1 MLRARGEV
9 GQTLP
14 LVALV
19 LVVAGAGVLWVGRLG
34 AAAGLRARASA
45 AADMAA
51 LAGAVGERADA
62 EAVAAANGARLVRFE
77 RVGGD
82 TRVRV
87 TVGRASATARARPVP
102 GAGLSTAELAPGM
115 LAALRR
121 AEQLLG
127 RAVPIT
133 SGHRSRAEQAALWA
147 RRSVNPFPVARPG
160 TSRHE
165 HGLAVDV
172 PSTFVPT
179 LLRVAAAAGL
189 CRPYPVA
196 DPVHFELCPP

>member
-1 MLRARGEV
+1 MTRACGEA

-14 LVALV
+14 LVAMV
-19 LVVAGAGVLWVGRLG
+19 LAAVAAGALWVGRLG
-34 AAAGLRARASA
+34 AAAGLRARAAA

-62 EAVAAANGARLVRFE
+62 EAVARANGARLVRFE
-77 RVGGD
+77 RVAGD

-87 TVGRASATARARPVP
+87 AVGRASATARARPVP
-102 GAGLSTAELAPGM
+102 GGRASTAGLAPGM
-115 LAALRR
+115 RAALRR

-133 SGHRSRAEQAALWA
+133 SGRRSPAEQAALWA
-147 RRSVNPFPVARPG
+147 RRAVNPFPVARPG
-160 TSRHE
+160 TSKHE

-172 PSTFVPT
+172 PSSFVPT
-179 LLRVAAAAGL
+179 LLRVAADAGL

>member
-51 LAGAVGERADA
+51 LAGAMGERRDA

-77 RVGGD
+77 RVGAD

-87 TVGRASATARARPVP
+87 TVGEASATARARPLP
-102 GAGLSTAELAPGM
+102 GGGASTAGLAPGM
-115 LAALRR
+115 QAALRR

-127 RAVPIT
+127 RTVPVT
-133 SGHRSRAEQAALWA
+133 SGRRSRAEQAALWA
-147 RRSVNPFPVARPG
+147 RRAVNPFPVARPG
-160 TSRHE
+160 TSKHE

-172 PSTFVPT
+172 PSSFVPV
-179 LLRVAAAAGL
+179 LLPVAAEAGL